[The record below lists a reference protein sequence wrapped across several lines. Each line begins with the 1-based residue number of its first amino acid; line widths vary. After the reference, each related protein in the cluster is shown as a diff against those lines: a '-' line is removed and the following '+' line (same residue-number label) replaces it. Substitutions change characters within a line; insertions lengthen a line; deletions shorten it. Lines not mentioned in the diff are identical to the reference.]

1 MKVYRIKNAFNGHFF
16 TSENN
21 AAGFYTSLKSVNRA
35 LGHFKA
41 RFKYC
46 TNVKLVI
53 MEYELSNEKEI
64 N

>member
-1 MKVYRIKNAFNGHFF
+1 MKVYRIKFDGHNAFL

-21 AAGFYTSLKSVNRA
+21 AAGFYISLKSVNRA
-35 LGHFKA
+35 LGYYKA
-41 RFKYC
+41 RFKHY